1 MEKLDWNDLQTFL
14 AIAEAGT
21 LSAAARRLGVTQPTM
36 GRRLKALEQRAGA
49 RLLQSM
55 PRGFALTPLGERVL
69 AHAEAMREQMDAAER
84 AISGGD
90 MRLEGVVRITT
101 VELLA
106 GHIVV
111 PAMAELCQQHPGISF
126 ELVPGSRS
134 FSLSKR
140 EADIAL
146 RIAPFE
152 GQSVITRRVGYLRH
166 RLYASVDRAAR
177 QPHRSDWGGDV
188 PLVTVMDDQMHLP
201 QIRWLHQQFPEAH
214 LCFRSNDRLLQGQAV
229 ALGLGLA
236 LLPELVEQLLPGLA
250 RVEIDDLPEPPPVH
264 LGVHRDLRNT
274 PRIRAALDGI
284 IARSAKTLA

>member
-1 MEKLDWNDLQTFL
+1 MDKLDWNALQTFL
-14 AIAEAGT
+14 AIAETGS
-21 LSAAARRLGVTQPTM
+21 LSAAGRALGVTQPTM
-36 GRRLKALEQRAGA
+36 GRRLKALEQQAGA

-55 PRGFALTPLGERVL
+55 PRGFVLTALGERVQ
-69 AHAEAMREQMDAAER
+69 AHALQMREQVEAAER

-111 PAMAELCQQHPGISF
+111 PAMAQLCQQHPGISL
-126 ELVPGSRS
+126 ELVPGSRA

-152 GQSVITRRVGYLRH
+152 GQSVITRRVGILRH
-166 RLYASVDRAAR
+166 RLYASVDRAA
-177 QPHRSDWGGDV
+177 HRPRMADWAEDA

-201 QIRWLHQQFPEAH
+201 QVQWLHQQFPQAH
-214 LCFRSNDRLLQGQAV
+214 LCFRSNDRQAQGQAI
-229 ALGLGLA
+229 ALGLGLG
-236 LLPELVEQLLPGLA
+236 LLPQQVEALVPGLA
-250 RVEIDDLPEPPPVH
+250 RIDVDALPEARPVH
-264 LGVHRDLRNT
+264 LGVHRDLRSA
-274 PRIRAALDGI
+274 PRIRAAMDAI
-284 IARSAKTLA
+284 IKRCATILV